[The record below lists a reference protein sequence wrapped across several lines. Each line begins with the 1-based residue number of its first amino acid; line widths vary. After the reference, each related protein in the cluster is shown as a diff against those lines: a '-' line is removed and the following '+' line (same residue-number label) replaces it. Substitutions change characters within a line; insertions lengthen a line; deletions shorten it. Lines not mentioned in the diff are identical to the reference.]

1 MQTLHYSIHIQAA
14 INLVHDKML
23 GLSSKSSYEQW
34 TAAFNPTSTYEGS
47 WDEGGK
53 IYFVGT
59 DEKGNKGGMVSRI
72 QEHRAPHFVSIK
84 HLGMLQGDKE
94 ITSGPEVEQWANSF
108 ENYSLSEENGGT
120 KVEVSLQTTADFESY
135 MNEAYPKALQVLKEL
150 CEA

>member
-1 MQTLHYSIHIQAA
+1 MQTLHYTVHIKAP
-14 INLVHDKML
+14 INAVHDKML
-23 GLSSKSSYEQW
+23 GLSSKRSYEQW

-59 DEKGNKGGMVSRI
+59 DEKGNKGGMVSSV

-120 KVEVSLQTTADFESY
+120 KVEVSLQTTADFEAY